1 MTRQTTD
8 DSSSS
13 GMDEL
18 SAGRYPAISTAFTIV
33 RICLTVFGLL
43 TNTITGVVLTNR
55 KLWSPTSMLLLSLV
69 AYDAVFLLASI
80 PPSVVDVTT
89 NAAAYVI
96 LLGVCYPLRYMAQT
110 GSIYTTVSV
119 TVERCLIVLRPL
131 KARSFCTFGKTRKVI
146 LGVFVFSIIFNI
158 PRCFFYQLMTTLQQ
172 AKSYN
177 TTVNNTWS
185 HATAASQS
193 SNDIPARHNTSDQ
206 SEAGHHNFQPIPNQ
220 GADWAY
226 YAWLYLTVYEL
237 YVSSAFFYF
246 LPYTLILIFNIQLL
260 LAIKKRRKET
270 RRISVK
276 NEHQVN
282 YTKPTDL
289 EDGLTL
295 IVLGITVCFFLC
307 CLTPA
312 IYNVTQIAE
321 VSNTELSQHLLTA
334 SDTML
339 CINAS
344 MDFFFYCLLGRKF
357 RSIFLHLFCRQ
368 PYLRNSQ
375 SSSNSHYKGGHRNS
389 EALYHSV

>member
-1 MTRQTTD
+1 MLLDTTV
-8 DSSSS
+8 DSNQSSV
-13 GMDEL
+13 DEFSNGVNPTIAAAL
-18 SAGRYPAISTAFTIV
+18 TIV
-33 RICLTVFGLL
+33 RICLTVCGLV
-43 TNTITGVVLTNR
+43 TNTVTGVVLTNR

-80 PPSVVDVTT
+80 PPCLMDVTK
-89 NAAAYVI
+89 NAEAFAI

-110 GSIYTTVSV
+110 GSIYTTVTV
-119 TVERCLIVLRPL
+119 TIERCLIVIRPL
-131 KARSFCTFGKTRKVI
+131 RARSFCTFGKTRKVI
-146 LGVFVFSIIFNI
+146 LGVFLFSLIFNI
-158 PRCFFYQLMTTLQQ
+158 PRCFFYKLFTQ
-172 AKSYN
+172 AMVS
-177 TTVNNTWS
+177 NNSNFAGNSTWL
-185 HATAASQS
+185 HAFSANQS
-193 SNDIPARHNTSDQ
+193 SNVIPELSNTSDQ
-206 SEAGHHNFQPIPNQ
+206 SGFSNHSSQPVSNQ
-220 GADWAY
+220 NADWAY
-226 YAWLYLTVYEL
+226 YAWLYLRVYEL

-246 LPYTLILIFNIQLL
+246 LPYTLILILNMQLL

-295 IVLGITVCFFLC
+295 IVLGITVCFFFC

-357 RSIFLHLFCRQ
+357 RNIFLHLFCRR
-368 PYLRNSQ
+368 PYLRSTYSM
-375 SSSNSHYKGGHRNS
+375 SSSHCKAGHSIS
-389 EALYHSV
+389 ETLYHSV